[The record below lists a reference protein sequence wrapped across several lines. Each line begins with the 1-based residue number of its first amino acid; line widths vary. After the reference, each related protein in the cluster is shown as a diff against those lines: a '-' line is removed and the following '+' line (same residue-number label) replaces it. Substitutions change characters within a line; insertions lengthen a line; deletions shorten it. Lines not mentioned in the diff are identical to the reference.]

1 MRTLVDIPE
10 RQITALASICT
21 NQRLSRAEAIRQA
34 IALYIEQNKPA
45 RDDAFGLWSK
55 EPRDGLIYQKQVRSE
70 WSRRCLT
77 QISSS
82 TT

>member
-10 RQITALASICT
+10 RQITALANICA

-45 RDDAFGLWSK
+45 RDDVFGLWSK
-55 EPRDGLIYQKQVRSE
+55 EPRDGMAYQEQVRSE
-70 WSRRCLT
+70 W
-77 QISSS
+77 
-82 TT
+82 